1 MPLPQ
6 ISGRNVDR
14 VLIDEGNYPAALI
27 RIYHIGRIE
36 SDFLDDSGK
45 KQGPAHKVILA
56 FEVDCRTEEGSEN
69 NHIVTTNELTYS
81 LGEKANLGKLI
92 RGWLDDKFNPG
103 SLQLEDLLGR
113 DCKVYLDHEKSK
125 KGKAYVKVARLKPAT
140 KEFSPRS
147 DVFWWSI
154 TDDLQLLDTKVPDWI
169 KTKAK
174 ASVEGLLAG
183 HQQQERTSTSLAV
196 TDETRTNGHM
206 VGQAVGSTGDI
217 PF

>member
-6 ISGRNVDR
+6 MSGRDGDR
-14 VLIDEGNYPAALI
+14 VLIPEGNYPAALI

-45 KQGPAHKVILA
+45 KQGPVHKVILA
-56 FEVDCRTEEGSEN
+56 FEVDCRTGEGSEK
-69 NHIVTTNELTYS
+69 NHVVTTSELSYS

-92 RGWLDDKFNPG
+92 RGWLEDKFNQ
-103 SLQLEDLLGR
+103 STLQLEDLLGR
-113 DCKVYLDHEKSK
+113 DCKIYLDLEKSK
-125 KGKAYVKVARLKPAT
+125 KGKNYIKVSKLRPAA
-140 KEFSPRS
+140 KEFSPKS

-169 KTKAK
+169 KNKAK
-174 ASVEGLLAG
+174 ASVEGSLAG
-183 HQQQERTSTSLAV
+183 HQQQQTPTSSV
-196 TDETRTNGHM
+196 VIDETQTNGHIALQS
-206 VGQAVGSTGDI
+206 VGRTDDI